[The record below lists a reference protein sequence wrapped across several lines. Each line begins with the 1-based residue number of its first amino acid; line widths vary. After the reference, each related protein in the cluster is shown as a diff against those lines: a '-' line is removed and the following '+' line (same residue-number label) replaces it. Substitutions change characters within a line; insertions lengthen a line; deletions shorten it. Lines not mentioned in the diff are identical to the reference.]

1 MRLNRASLH
10 AIPTEL
16 VKLLVEKHDC
26 GVLRYV
32 NKRLHGIAI
41 ASLHTHQLFILSEV
55 YAVLGSTAYGD
66 AVERL
71 TLNLDHFTG
80 NVRFEECRELSNLIK
95 VLPALN
101 YLEVNLERLNKG
113 ENVGKLIGSST
124 RVRELYPALETLR
137 IYRPSFVKMPGFDK
151 MAQDSFSCA
160 VKGVVKESLNI
171 SLQTILI
178 KNVEDTFH
186 SEYKQVDANTY
197 TVYLHVYTS
206 ANSADVFTELTDI
219 HEKVEYLREYYPT
232 CRQRIDSAAPNDET
246 NNHDPLTD
254 SEYRLL
260 SPRLQKSRKQTQA
273 RGMS

>member
-1 MRLNRASLH
+1 MRPNRASLH

-80 NVRFEECRELSNLIK
+80 NV
-95 VLPALN
+95 LPALN
-101 YLEVNLERLNKG
+101 YLEVNLERLNEG

-178 KNVEDTFH
+178 RNVEDTFH
-186 SEYKQVDANTY
+186 SEYKQN
-197 TVYLHVYTS
+197 
-206 ANSADVFTELTDI
+206 
-219 HEKVEYLREYYPT
+219 
-232 CRQRIDSAAPNDET
+232 
-246 NNHDPLTD
+246 PLTD

-260 SPRLQKSRKQTQA
+260 SPRLQKSRRQTQA
-273 RGMS
+273 RGMR